1 MCFLFLV
8 PQRPTDLRVTKVR
21 NLDVTLTWKRPSN
34 IPPDTILLYIV
45 RCATIG
51 RSKSW
56 GLDPLL
62 EESATVQLEPNT
74 QYNIHV
80 KAMRKDDNKIQSAWQ
95 SLRVNTSHFG
105 ESQVFLALNEK
116 YHLAAVFLVLHLIS
130 WVTNISLI
138 FARNFCVNFGFHLL
152 NVFYVEKPRVLSA

>member
-8 PQRPTDLRVTKVR
+8 PQKPTDLRVTKVR

-34 IPPDTILLYIV
+34 IPPDIILLYIV

-56 GLDPLL
+56 GLDPRL

-80 KAMRKDDNKIQSAWQ
+80 KAMRKDDNNIQSPWR

-105 ESQVFLALNEK
+105 ECQVFLALYKK
-116 YHLAAVFLVLHLIS
+116 YMIMIIMLLFFL
-130 WVTNISLI
+130 
-138 FARNFCVNFGFHLL
+138 
-152 NVFYVEKPRVLSA
+152 FYI